1 LRWNFSYDSQRP
13 SEEFPWAFGP
23 PEATNI
29 RVVAAVQRG
38 ADFGPMDSRLRG
50 NDTQGAIFRRDGMI
64 SIALLIIGPVLGA
77 LIAWLWATARS
88 AAVLQKMQVDAEGR
102 VKTAETTATEAR
114 AQLTALQGIVEA
126 KEKEA
131 SSLQQ
136 LLRGESEQRVKAQTE
151 LEQLQHRLEDL
162 AALRERMKT
171 EGEMRVAAETKLQEA
186 QANLEEQKK
195 TVDEAKKNLSDAF
208 QALSAEAL
216 KSNNQA
222 FVTLAKS
229 TFETMQAR
237 AKGDLETRQQAID
250 ALVAPLRES
259 LSRYEAQI
267 LEMEK
272 ARQSAYGT
280 LEEQLRS
287 LAATNQ
293 QLQEKTSTLAI
304 ALRGGSQARGR
315 WGEMTLRNVAELAGM
330 SEHCDF
336 TEQET
341 FSSESGRLRPDM
353 IVRLPGNRRIAVDA
367 KVPLQAFLD
376 ASAATK
382 DEDRKEALEK
392 HAQSVRAY
400 MNQLGARGYWEQL
413 EPAPEFVVLF
423 LPGESFFSAAL
434 EQDRTLI
441 EDGMQKG
448 VVLATPTT
456 LIALLRAVAY
466 GWRQERIAEN
476 ARAISELGKELYGRM
491 RTFLEYFQGIKS
503 ALTKAVDSYNKAVGS
518 LEGRVLPSARKF
530 KELGA
535 ATGDDL
541 PAIEPVDELP
551 RALTA
556 AEGNPAE
563 NQSAQEHSP
572 QLTVDSQ

>member
-1 LRWNFSYDSQRP
+1 
-13 SEEFPWAFGP
+13 
-23 PEATNI
+23 
-29 RVVAAVQRG
+29 
-38 ADFGPMDSRLRG
+38 
-50 NDTQGAIFRRDGMI
+50 MI
-64 SIALLIIGPVLGA
+64 SITLLVIGIVSGFA
-77 LIAWLWATARS
+77 IAWLWAKAGS
-88 AAVLQKMQVDAEGR
+88 AAVVRKVQVEAEGR
-102 VKTAETTATEAR
+102 VKAAEATATEVR
-114 AQLTALQGIVEA
+114 AQLTALHGLFEA
-126 KEKEA
+126 KEKET

-136 LLRGESEQRVKAQTE
+136 QLRGESEQKVKAQTE
-151 LEQLQHRLEDL
+151 LEQLQQRLEDL
-162 AALRERMKT
+162 AVLRERMKT

-186 QANLEEQKK
+186 QASLEEQKNL
-195 TVDEAKKNLSDAF
+195 VGEAKKNLSDAF

-222 FVTLAKS
+222 FIALARS
-229 TFETMQAR
+229 TFETIQAQ
-237 AKGDLETRQQAID
+237 AKGDLDTRQQAID
-250 ALVAPLRES
+250 ALVAPLKET

-272 ARQSAYGT
+272 ARQNAYGT

-293 QLQEKTSTLAI
+293 LLQEKTSTLAI

-341 FSSESGRLRPDM
+341 FASESGRLRPDM

-382 DEDRKEALEK
+382 EEDRKEALEK
-392 HAQSVRAY
+392 HAQSVRVY
-400 MNQLGARGYWEQL
+400 MNQLAARSYWEQL

-441 EDGMQKG
+441 EDGMQKR

-466 GWRQERIAEN
+466 GWRQEQIAEN
-476 ARAISELGKELYGRM
+476 ARLISELGKELYDRL
-491 RTFLEYFQGIKS
+491 RPFLTHFQGIGS
-503 ALTKAVDSYNKAVGS
+503 ALAREVDSYNKAVGS
-518 LEGRVLPSARKF
+518 LEGRVLPSARKL

-541 PAIEPVDELP
+541 PVIEPVDETP
-551 RALTA
+551 RTLTA
-556 AEGNPAE
+556 AEGNLDESTPKPTP
-563 NQSAQEHSP
+563 QE
-572 QLTVDSQ
+572 TVGSQ

>member
-1 LRWNFSYDSQRP
+1 
-13 SEEFPWAFGP
+13 
-23 PEATNI
+23 
-29 RVVAAVQRG
+29 
-38 ADFGPMDSRLRG
+38 
-50 NDTQGAIFRRDGMI
+50 MI
-64 SIALLIIGPVLGA
+64 SIILLIIGIVLGFV
-77 LIAWLWATARS
+77 IAWLWAKAGS
-88 AAVLQKMQVDAEGR
+88 AAVVRKVQVEAEGR
-102 VKTAETTATEAR
+102 VKAAEATATEVR
-114 AQLTALQGIVEA
+114 AQLTALHGSLDA
-126 KEKEA
+126 KEKET

-136 LLRGESEQRVKAQTE
+136 QLRGESEQKVKAQTE
-151 LEQLQHRLEDL
+151 LEQLQQRLEDL

-186 QANLEEQKK
+186 QASLEEQKK
-195 TVDEAKKNLSDAF
+195 ILDEAKKNLSDAF

-222 FVTLAKS
+222 FIALAKS
-229 TFETMQAR
+229 TFDTIQAQ
-237 AKGDLETRQQAID
+237 AKGDLDTRQQAID
-250 ALVAPLRES
+250 ALVAPLKES

-267 LEMEK
+267 LAMEM
-272 ARQSAYGT
+272 ARQNAYGT

-293 QLQEKTSTLAI
+293 LLQEKTSTLAI

-341 FSSESGRLRPDM
+341 FASESGRLRPDM
-353 IVRLPGNRRIAVDA
+353 IVRLPGNRRIAIDA

-382 DEDRKEALEK
+382 EEERKEALEK
-392 HAQSVRAY
+392 HAQSVRVY
-400 MNQLGARGYWEQL
+400 MNQLAARSYWEQL

-441 EDGMQKG
+441 EDGMQKR

-466 GWRQERIAEN
+466 GWRQEQIAQN
-476 ARAISELGKELYGRM
+476 ARLISELGRELYDRI
-491 RTFLEYFQGIKS
+491 RPFLAHFQGIGS
-503 ALTKAVDSYNKAVGS
+503 ALERAVDTYNKAVGS
-518 LEGRVLPSARKF
+518 LEGRVLPSARKL

-535 ATGDDL
+535 ATGDEL
-541 PAIEPVDELP
+541 PAIEPVDESA
-551 RALTA
+551 RTLTA
-556 AEGNPAE
+556 EEGNPE
-563 NQSAQEHSP
+563 ESAPMPGPQETHE
-572 QLTVDSQ
+572 SQ

>member
-1 LRWNFSYDSQRP
+1 M
-13 SEEFPWAFGP
+13 
-23 PEATNI
+23 T
-29 RVVAAVQRG
+29 
-38 ADFGPMDSRLRG
+38 
-50 NDTQGAIFRRDGMI
+50 
-64 SIALLIIGPVLGA
+64 SIILLIFGIVLGVI
-77 LIAWLWATARS
+77 IAWLWATARS
-88 AAVLQKMQVDAEGR
+88 AAVLQKTHVEAEGR
-102 VKTAETTATEAR
+102 VKAAETTASEVR
-114 AQLTALQGIVEA
+114 AQLTALQGLFDA

-151 LEQLQHRLEDL
+151 LEQLQHTLEDL
-162 AALRERMKT
+162 GALRERMKT

-195 TVDEAKKNLSDAF
+195 IVDDARKSLLDAF

-216 KSNNQA
+216 KSNNQT
-222 FVTLAKS
+222 FIELARS
-229 TFETMQAR
+229 TFETLQAH
-237 AKGDLETRQQAID
+237 AKGDLETRQKAID
-250 ALVAPLRES
+250 ALVVPLKES
-259 LSRYEAQI
+259 LNRYEVQI

-280 LEEQLRS
+280 LEEQLRN

-304 ALRGGSQARGR
+304 ALKGGPQPRGR

-341 FSSESGRLRPDM
+341 FASESGRLRPDM
-353 IVRLPGNRRIAVDA
+353 IVRLPGDRRIAVDA

-376 ASAATK
+376 AAAAPKEQERK
-382 DEDRKEALEK
+382 DALEK

-400 MNQLGARGYWEQL
+400 MNQLAARGYWEQL
-413 EPAPEFVVLF
+413 EPTPEFVVLF

-441 EDGMQKG
+441 EDGMQKR

-466 GWRQERIAEN
+466 GWRQEQIAEN
-476 ARAISELGKELYGRM
+476 ARLISDLGKELYDRL
-491 RTFLEYFQGIKS
+491 RPFLAHFQGIGS
-503 ALTKAVDSYNKAVGS
+503 ALAREVDSYNKAVGS
-518 LEGRVLPSARKF
+518 LEGRVLPSARRL

-535 ATGDDL
+535 ATGDEL
-541 PAIEPVDELP
+541 PVIEPVDETP
-551 RALTA
+551 RPLTA
-556 AEGNPAE
+556 AEGNPVE
-563 NQSAQEHSP
+563 SESPPEHGP
-572 QLTVDSQ
+572 QATVDS

>member
-1 LRWNFSYDSQRP
+1 MN
-13 SEEFPWAFGP
+13 
-23 PEATNI
+23 
-29 RVVAAVQRG
+29 
-38 ADFGPMDSRLRG
+38 
-50 NDTQGAIFRRDGMI
+50 AIF
-64 SIALLIIGPVLGA
+64 LLVTGIVLG
-77 LIAWLWATARS
+77 IVVGWLWVTARS
-88 AAVLQKMQVDAEGR
+88 KAELARAQIEAEGR
-102 VKTAETTATEAR
+102 IKAAESTLSEVR
-114 AQLTALQGIVEA
+114 AQVHALQSSVDA
-126 KEKEA
+126 KEKEI
-131 SSLQQ
+131 SGLQQ
-136 LLRGESEQRVKAQTE
+136 LLRGEGEQKVKAQTE
-151 LEQLQHRLEDL
+151 LEQLKGTLEDL
-162 AALRERMKT
+162 DALRDRMKT
-171 EGEMRVAAETKLQEA
+171 EGELRVAAETKLQEA
-186 QANLEEQKK
+186 QASLEEKK
-195 TVDEAKKNLSDAF
+195 RLLEDAKKNLTDTF

-222 FVTLAKS
+222 FITLATS
-229 TFETMQAR
+229 RFETMQAQ

-250 ALVAPLRES
+250 ALVGPLRET
-259 LSRYEAQI
+259 LTRYEKQI
-267 LEMEK
+267 FEMEK
-272 ARQSAYGT
+272 ARQGAYGT

-304 ALRGGSQARGR
+304 ALKGGSQVRGR

-376 ASAATK
+376 ASAAAK
-382 DEDRKEALEK
+382 DDERKAALDR
-392 HAQSVRAY
+392 HAQLVRTH
-400 MNQLGARGYWEQL
+400 MNQLAARSYWEQF

-441 EDGMQKG
+441 EDGMQKR

-466 GWRQERIAEN
+466 GWRQEQIAEN
-476 ARAISELGKELYGRM
+476 ARLISELGKELYDRI
-491 RTFLEYFQGIKS
+491 RPFLSHFQGIGS
-503 ALTKAVDSYNKAVGS
+503 ALEKAVDAYNKAVGS
-518 LEGRVLPSARKF
+518 LEGRVLPSARKL

-535 ATGDDL
+535 ATGDEL
-541 PAIEPVDELP
+541 PEIEPVDEAP
-551 RALTA
+551 RALTS
-556 AEGNPAE
+556 AEHDSAGNG
-563 NQSAQEHSP
+563 S
-572 QLTVDSQ
+572 L

>member
-1 LRWNFSYDSQRP
+1 
-13 SEEFPWAFGP
+13 
-23 PEATNI
+23 
-29 RVVAAVQRG
+29 
-38 ADFGPMDSRLRG
+38 
-50 NDTQGAIFRRDGMI
+50 MI
-64 SIALLIIGPVLGA
+64 SIILLIIGVVLGVV
-77 LIAWLWATARS
+77 IAWLWAAAGS
-88 AAVLQKMQVDAEGR
+88 AAAVQKVQVEAEGR
-102 VKTAETTATEAR
+102 VKTAETTATELR
-114 AQLTALQGIVEA
+114 AQLTALEGSFEA

-131 SSLQQ
+131 SGLQQ
-136 LLRGESEQRVKAQTE
+136 QLRGEGEQKVRAQTE
-151 LEQLQHRLEDL
+151 LEQLQRKLEDL
-162 AALRERMKT
+162 GALRERMKI

-195 TVDEAKKNLSDAF
+195 MVDEARKNLSDAF

-216 KSNNQA
+216 KSNNEA
-222 FVTLAKS
+222 FITLAKS
-229 TFETMQAR
+229 TFETMQAH

-250 ALVAPLRES
+250 ALVGPLKES
-259 LSRYEAQI
+259 LRRYETQI

-272 ARQSAYGT
+272 TRQSAYGT

-304 ALRGGSQARGR
+304 ALKGGSQARGR

-341 FSSESGRLRPDM
+341 FASESGRLRPDM

-382 DEDRKEALEK
+382 DDERKAALEK
-392 HAQSVRAY
+392 HAQSVRTY
-400 MNQLGARGYWEQL
+400 MNQLAARSYWEQL
-413 EPAPEFVVLF
+413 EPAPDVVVLF

-441 EDGMQKG
+441 EDGFRKR

-456 LIALLRAVAY
+456 LIALLWAVAY
-466 GWRQERIAEN
+466 GWRQEQIAEN
-476 ARAISELGKELYGRM
+476 ARVISELGKELYDRL
-491 RTFLEYFQGIKS
+491 RPFLDHFQGIKS
-503 ALTKAVDSYNKAVGS
+503 ALTRAVDSYNKAVGS
-518 LEGRVLPSARKF
+518 LEGRVLPSARKL

-541 PAIEPVDELP
+541 LAIEPVDELP
-551 RALTA
+551 RALNA
-556 AEGNPAE
+556 AEGSPVE
-563 NQSAQEHSP
+563 SVQEHSGVKGP
-572 QLTVDSQ
+572 

>member
-1 LRWNFSYDSQRP
+1 
-13 SEEFPWAFGP
+13 
-23 PEATNI
+23 
-29 RVVAAVQRG
+29 
-38 ADFGPMDSRLRG
+38 
-50 NDTQGAIFRRDGMI
+50 MI
-64 SIALLIIGPVLGA
+64 SIILLIVGVVLGFV
-77 LIAWLWATARS
+77 IAWLWATARS
-88 AAVLQKMQVDAEGR
+88 TAVVQKVQVEAEGR
-102 VKTAETTATEAR
+102 VKAAETTATEVR
-114 AQLTALQGIVEA
+114 TQLAALGGLFDA

-131 SSLQQ
+131 SSLEQQ
-136 LLRGESEQRVKAQTE
+136 LRGESEQRVKAETE
-151 LEQLQHRLEDL
+151 IEQLEQRLEDL
-162 AALRERMKT
+162 VALRERMKA
-171 EGEMRVAAETKLQEA
+171 EGEMRVAAETKLQET

-195 TVDEAKKNLSDAF
+195 IVEEAKKNLSDAF

-222 FVTLAKS
+222 FIALAKS
-229 TFETMQAR
+229 TFETIEAR
-237 AKGDLETRQQAID
+237 AKGDLETRQRAID

-259 LSRYEAQI
+259 LNRYEAQI

-287 LAATNQ
+287 LAVTNQ
-293 QLQEKTSTLAI
+293 LLQEKTSTLAI
-304 ALRGGSQARGR
+304 ALKGGSQARGR
-315 WGEMTLRNVAELAGM
+315 WGEMTLRNVADLAGM

-336 TEQET
+336 TEQEV
-341 FSSESGRLRPDM
+341 FDAESGRLRPDM

-376 ASAATK
+376 ASAFTRE
-382 DEDRKEALEK
+382 EDRKEALEK

-466 GWRQERIAEN
+466 GWRQEQIAEN
-476 ARAISELGKELYGRM
+476 ARLISELGKELYDRL
-491 RTFLEYFQGIKS
+491 RRFLDHFQGIRS
-503 ALTKAVDSYNKAVGS
+503 ALTKAVDSYNRAVGS
-518 LEGRVLPSARKF
+518 LEGRVLPSARKL

-541 PAIEPVDELP
+541 PVIEPVDETP

-556 AEGNPAE
+556 AEGQTVESA
-563 NQSAQEHSP
+563 SAQEQSP
-572 QLTVDSQ
+572 QASVDS

>member
-1 LRWNFSYDSQRP
+1 MTS
-13 SEEFPWAFGP
+13 
-23 PEATNI
+23 
-29 RVVAAVQRG
+29 
-38 ADFGPMDSRLRG
+38 
-50 NDTQGAIFRRDGMI
+50 IF
-64 SIALLIIGPVLGA
+64 LLVIGTVLGIV
-77 LIAWLWATARS
+77 IAWLWATSRS
-88 AAVLQKMQVDAEGR
+88 ATVIQRAQVEAEGR
-102 VKTAETTATEAR
+102 VRAAESTLAEVRT
-114 AQLTALQGIVEA
+114 QLNALQASLDA

-136 LLRGESEQRVKAQTE
+136 MLRGESEQKVKAQTE
-151 LEQLQHRLEDL
+151 LEQLQNRLEDL
-162 AALRERMKT
+162 EALRERMKT
-171 EGEMRVAAETKLQEA
+171 EGEMRVAAETKLAEA

-195 TVDEAKKNLSDAF
+195 LLEEAKKNLSDTF

-222 FVTLAKS
+222 FIALARS
-229 TFETMQAR
+229 TFETIHAQAE
-237 AKGDLETRQQAID
+237 GDLESRQKAID
-250 ALVAPLRES
+250 ALLVPLRES
-259 LSRYEAQI
+259 LNRYETQI

-287 LAATNQ
+287 LAVTNQ
-293 QLQEKTSTLAI
+293 QLQEKTATLAF
-304 ALRGGSQARGR
+304 ALKGGSQARGR

-341 FSSESGRLRPDM
+341 FTVESGRLRPDM

-382 DEDRKEALEK
+382 EEERAKALDK

-400 MNQLGARGYWEQL
+400 MNELAGRSYWEQL
-413 EPAPEFVVLF
+413 EPAPEVVVLF

-441 EDGMQKG
+441 EDGIRRR

-456 LIALLRAVAY
+456 LIALLWAVAY
-466 GWRQERIAEN
+466 GWRQEQVAEN
-476 ARAISELGKELYGRM
+476 ARLISELGKDLYDRLRPFLAHFEGIGSTLGR
-491 RTFLEYFQGIKS
+491 
-503 ALTKAVDSYNKAVGS
+503 AVDSYNKAVGS
-518 LEGRVLPSARKF
+518 LEGRVLPSARKL

-535 ATGDDL
+535 ATGDEL
-541 PAIEPVDELP
+541 PEIEPVDELP

-556 AEGNPAE
+556 AERDLKESTGSILPA
-563 NQSAQEHSP
+563 
-572 QLTVDSQ
+572 DG

>member
-1 LRWNFSYDSQRP
+1 
-13 SEEFPWAFGP
+13 
-23 PEATNI
+23 
-29 RVVAAVQRG
+29 
-38 ADFGPMDSRLRG
+38 
-50 NDTQGAIFRRDGMI
+50 MI

>member
-1 LRWNFSYDSQRP
+1 
-13 SEEFPWAFGP
+13 
-23 PEATNI
+23 
-29 RVVAAVQRG
+29 
-38 ADFGPMDSRLRG
+38 
-50 NDTQGAIFRRDGMI
+50 MI
-64 SIALLIIGPVLGA
+64 SITLLIIGLALGA
-77 LIAWLWATARS
+77 VIAWLWATARS
-88 AAVLQKMQVDAEGR
+88 TAVVQKGQVEAEGR
-102 VKTAETTATEAR
+102 MKAAETTASEVR
-114 AQLTALQGIVEA
+114 AQLTALQGLFEV
-126 KEKEA
+126 KEKEV

-136 LLRGESEQRVKAQTE
+136 QLRGESEQKIKAQTE
-151 LEQLQHRLEDL
+151 LEQLQQRLEDL
-162 AALRERMKT
+162 GALRDRMKA
-171 EGEMRVAAETKLQEA
+171 EGEMRIAAETKLQEA
-186 QANLEEQKK
+186 QANLKEQKK
-195 TVDEAKKNLSDAF
+195 IVEEAKKNLSDAF

-216 KSNNQA
+216 KSNNEA
-222 FVTLAKS
+222 FISLAKS
-229 TFETMQAR
+229 TFETMQAH
-237 AKGDLETRQQAID
+237 AKGELETRQKAID
-250 ALVAPLRES
+250 ALVAPLKES

-280 LEEQLRS
+280 LDEQLRN

-304 ALRGGSQARGR
+304 ALKGGSQARGR

-341 FSSESGRLRPDM
+341 FAAESGRLRPDM

-376 ASAATK
+376 ASAASK
-382 DEDRKEALEK
+382 EEERKEALDK

-400 MNQLGARGYWEQL
+400 MNQLAARGYWEQL
-413 EPAPEFVVLF
+413 EPAPEVVVLF

-441 EDGMQKG
+441 EDGLRKR

-456 LIALLRAVAY
+456 LIALLWAVAY
-466 GWRQERIAEN
+466 GWRQEQIAEN
-476 ARAISELGKELYGRM
+476 TRLISELGKELYGRM
-491 RTFLEYFQGIKS
+491 RTFLAHFQGIES

-518 LEGRVLPSARKF
+518 LEGRVLPSARRF

-541 PAIEPVDELP
+541 PVIEPVDELP

-556 AEGNPAE
+556 AEGNPVA
-563 NQSAQEHSP
+563 SVSP
-572 QLTVDSQ
+572 QDSQQLTVDSQ